1 MGTNEVLNAEANE
14 DLIAESVI
22 DIAKEC
28 VWFGVKG
35 VFASS
40 VVFNTRRKSAFIS
53 EFNKILQ
60 DKCATHQLRFI
71 DNLNIKISTS
81 GRTAFI

>member
-1 MGTNEVLNAEANE
+1 MGTNDVLNAEANE
-14 DLIAESVI
+14 DLIAESAI

-28 VWFGVKG
+28 IWFGVKG
-35 VFASS
+35 VFVSS
-40 VVFNTRRKSAFIS
+40 VVVNTRRKSAFIS

-60 DKCATHQLRFI
+60 DKRATHQLRFI
-71 DNLNIKISTS
+71 DNLNIKMSTY

>member
-1 MGTNEVLNAEANE
+1 MGTNDVLTAEANE

-35 VFASS
+35 VFVSS
-40 VVFNTRRKSAFIS
+40 VVVNTRRKSAFLS

>member
-1 MGTNEVLNAEANE
+1 MQTNDVLDAEATE

-28 VWFGVKG
+28 IWFGVKG
-35 VFASS
+35 AFVSS
-40 VVFNTRRKSAFIS
+40 EVVNPRRKSAFIS

-71 DNLNIKISTS
+71 DNLNIKMSIS

>member
-1 MGTNEVLNAEANE
+1 MGTNDVLDAEANE

-28 VWFGVKG
+28 IWFGVKG
-35 VFASS
+35 VFVSR
-40 VVFNTRRKSAFIS
+40 VVVNPRRKSAFIS
-53 EFNKILQ
+53 QFNKILQ

-71 DNLNIKISTS
+71 DNLNIKMSTS